1 MVSFNPKANTID
13 LTEDTTIYKLGPNQ
27 TLVKVSSV
35 PEEYIYMKQ
44 LYPEFE
50 TIEQRLI
57 QVDIGDRVIPVDLL
71 HIKTNDGEKTLYFDI
86 SETFNKYNTQP
97 AQDTDYDRIYKIFRD
112 ALAKNLQKIRPEA
125 ELPQADAK
133 KLFIDIIRG
142 QTDNELI
149 KSGKYPDKESI
160 PSQVS
165 DNALKSFIDMAKSP
179 NKSAADKIKI
189 SKLLAII
196 NTLDFVLNTPT
207 EQSINNKTDYKILTD
222 FLCTT
227 MHKRQIDD
235 IAVRKYIKYYCDIHI
250 DHVIQNFLPA
260 KMFNDITGGRHDW
273 SMTKNMILSEVIKNL
288 QTANKHLTV
297 GDFYKDIFL
306 MTAPFGLNESELPK
320 IRPSEASKQILSDLC
335 NPQLVHQYLNKKNT
349 KSHQADMSGF
359 WVIVLICVLLL
370 IIANL

>member
-27 TLVKVSSV
+27 PLIKVSSV

-44 LYPEFE
+44 LYPGFE

-57 QVDIGDRVIPVDLL
+57 QVDIGNRVIPVDLL

-112 ALAKNLQKIRPEA
+112 ALAKNLQKIRPGA
-125 ELPQADAK
+125 KLPQADAK
-133 KLFIDIIRG
+133 KLFIDIIRS

-160 PSQVS
+160 PPQVS

-179 NKSAADKIKI
+179 NKSAADKIKT

-207 EQSINNKTDYKILTD
+207 EQFINNKTDYKILTD

-260 KMFNDITGGRHDW
+260 KIFNDITGGRDW
-273 SMTKNMILSEVIKNL
+273 SITKNMILGEVIKNL

-349 KSHQADMSGF
+349 KSHQADMAGF